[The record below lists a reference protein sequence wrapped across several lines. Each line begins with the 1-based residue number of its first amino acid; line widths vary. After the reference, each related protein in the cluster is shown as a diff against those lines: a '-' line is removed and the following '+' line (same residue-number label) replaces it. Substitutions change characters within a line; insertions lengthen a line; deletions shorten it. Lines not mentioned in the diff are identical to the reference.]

1 MRVLDL
7 AGLELRRYL
16 ASRIARLALVSV
28 ALIPLLYGALY
39 LWAFWD
45 PYGRLDR
52 MPVALVDQDQTVT
65 VDGTRTH
72 AGADLQAQLL
82 ASDAFDWKVT
92 DAETARKG
100 VLDGTYYLSL
110 TIPADFSARLA
121 SADADTPEQAQLQVQ
136 TNDSNNYLA
145 GQLSRFVFSEI
156 RGAAG
161 RGATHTYLDRIY
173 LGFGT
178 VGTQLDQAASGAS
191 RLASGAHSASSGAQR
206 LASGTSTAVS
216 GAAALTQ
223 GAQQAASGAHDLSA
237 GLARLR
243 ASTRALP
250 GSTAGLAAGADTLH
264 SGLARL
270 ASSTAS
276 LPAQTSALDTG
287 AARLRAGATRLAD
300 RTTALP
306 SQTARLSAGVDQ
318 LATGVRGGDTLAG
331 GVLGLAQ
338 TLRAAAAGGDP
349 AAQAIVASADFQT
362 LVAGAS
368 QLHGSSAAV
377 GQVVAGAHRLA
388 AAAPAL
394 TSGART
400 LSAGSATLAA
410 GTHRLA
416 AAAPTLTSGVG
427 QLRTGA
433 DLLAAGTARLA
444 SGTGDLTTGLVRLSD
459 GASQLTGGVSALEA
473 GSRTLS
479 GKLAQG
485 ARALPTADSTVTDR
499 RTTMMSD
506 PVGLTNDRVHRIDD
520 YGTGFTP
527 YFVPLALWIGALLIW
542 FFVRPAST
550 RALSSGTAP
559 WRVALGGYLPGAA
572 VGVVQTAAVLLVLHS
587 ALGLD
592 AVHPVAL
599 WGFAVFSS
607 LVFVAILQFVVKA
620 LGTAGRLAGLVLLM
634 LQLTSC
640 AGTFPIE
647 TAPRF
652 FQVINPIL
660 PMTYVTNGLRI
671 VISGGSWGTLGRD
684 VLVLGCYGVVAL
696 VLTGWSSARSTVWTV
711 RGLHPEL
718 SM

>member
-1 MRVLDL
+1 
-7 AGLELRRYL
+7 
-16 ASRIARLALVSV
+16 
-28 ALIPLLYGALY
+28 
-39 LWAFWD
+39 
-45 PYGRLDR
+45 
-52 MPVALVDQDQTVT
+52 
-65 VDGTRTH
+65 
-72 AGADLQAQLL
+72 
-82 ASDAFDWKVT
+82 
-92 DAETARKG
+92 
-100 VLDGTYYLSL
+100 
-110 TIPADFSARLA
+110 
-121 SADADTPEQAQLQVQ
+121 
-136 TNDSNNYLA
+136 
-145 GQLSRFVFSEI
+145 
-156 RGAAG
+156 
-161 RGATHTYLDRIY
+161 
-173 LGFGT
+173 
-178 VGTQLDQAASGAS
+178 
-191 RLASGAHSASSGAQR
+191 
-206 LASGTSTAVS
+206 
-216 GAAALTQ
+216 
-223 GAQQAASGAHDLSA
+223 
-237 GLARLR
+237 
-243 ASTRALP
+243 
-250 GSTAGLAAGADTLH
+250 
-264 SGLARL
+264 
-270 ASSTAS
+270 
-276 LPAQTSALDTG
+276 
-287 AARLRAGATRLAD
+287 
-300 RTTALP
+300 
-306 SQTARLSAGVDQ
+306 
-318 LATGVRGGDTLAG
+318 
-331 GVLGLAQ
+331 
-338 TLRAAAAGGDP
+338 
-349 AAQAIVASADFQT
+349 
-362 LVAGAS
+362 
-368 QLHGSSAAV
+368 
-377 GQVVAGAHRLA
+377 
-388 AAAPAL
+388 
-394 TSGART
+394 
-400 LSAGSATLAA
+400 
-410 GTHRLA
+410 
-416 AAAPTLTSGVG
+416 
-427 QLRTGA
+427 
-433 DLLAAGTARLA
+433 
-444 SGTGDLTTGLVRLSD
+444 
-459 GASQLTGGVSALEA
+459 
-473 GSRTLS
+473 
-479 GKLAQG
+479 LAQG